1 MRIMKRFKP
10 ILTICLVLTL
20 FSISAELQAAP
31 PAEPAK
37 LQLELDP
44 VEVFAGGE
52 TELTL
57 LLTPIEGV
65 KINRYP
71 KIKLELAALDGVV
84 AASKAMVGNDKAP
97 PPGDSESN
105 YFKTVDPVKLPIT
118 IDPNAKSGTH
128 ELEAKLTY
136 FYCVS
141 ASGFCAPK
149 SVPVSFAVKV
159 R

>member
-71 KIKLELAALDGVV
+71 KIKLEFPDQSLLKAGAT
-84 AASKAMVGNDKAP
+84 ASIGTDARLVLGEEIRHSILSLTMPAVGAD
-97 PPGDSESN
+97 
-105 YFKTVDPVKLPIT
+105 
-118 IDPNAKSGTH
+118 
-128 ELEAKLTY
+128 
-136 FYCVS
+136 
-141 ASGFCAPK
+141 
-149 SVPVSFAVKV
+149 
-159 R
+159 